1 MKLLFQGDSITDGNR
16 YKDPA
21 SRWDKN
27 HQIGH
32 AWPYVVTGSLM
43 CRFPGRFD
51 CVNRGVSGSNVFSLR
66 DRWKEDTLDEHPD
79 VLLLLTGVNDAHAA
93 EDGRC
98 RASDFGPVYRELLG
112 AVRRENPAVRFV
124 LLEPFYLGDRETVR
138 EILDGMRAE
147 VRAIAG
153 ETGAIFVPLMEDF
166 RAFAEKDG
174 TAYWLWDG
182 VHPTE
187 AGHYHI
193 ARKVLEY
200 AGDLLGVG
208 DAGRLP

>member
-32 AWPYVVTGSLM
+32 AWPYIVTGSLM

-51 CVNRGVSGSNVFSLR
+51 CVNRGVSGNNVLSLR
-66 DRWKEDTLDEHPD
+66 ERWQEDALDEHPD
-79 VLLLLTGVNDAHAA
+79 VMLLLVGVNDAHAA
-93 EDGRC
+93 ADGRMT
-98 RASDFGPVYRELLG
+98 REDYPRVYRELLD
-112 AVRRENPAVRFV
+112 ALLRENPAVRFV
-124 LLEPFYLGDRETVR
+124 LLEPFLIRDDEKIT
-138 EILDGMRAE
+138 EILTGMRAE
-147 VRAIAG
+147 AREIAG
-153 ETGAIFVPLMEDF
+153 EYGAVFVPLQEEFDAMAA
-166 RAFAEKDG
+166 RDG
-174 TAYWLWDG
+174 AAYWLWDG

-187 AGHYHI
+187 AGHYLI
-193 ARKVLEY
+193 ARKVLAC

-208 DAGRLP
+208 EEARLP